1 MKIKS
6 LFILMILFIFI
17 LTGCNGDK
25 SEINSVTDIVSS
37 QETVKSDN
45 TDLFSNRDFQ
55 TDYDES
61 KSAFIQL
68 QGNTASCSSDAVKIS
83 GSTVT
88 ITDEG
93 TYVISGQLDNGMI
106 IVNSDKQDKVQLVLD
121 GATIHN
127 EKSAAIY
134 ILQTDKVFLTTTEAS
149 ENILSNGGTFEA
161 IDENNIDAVIFSK
174 EDLTLN
180 GKGTLIITSPAGH
193 GIVSKDSLT
202 ITSGN
207 YDINCSAH
215 GLCGKDDVCIADG
228 NFKIVSGKDGIHAEN
243 SDDSSLGFLYIE
255 KGSFDIASEGDGI
268 SAASTMKI
276 ENGIYNI
283 ITGGGSANSDN
294 QQSDSWGGFMGG
306 GRHQGNKSGKG
317 YSQTVIS
324 TDSSTVDS
332 NSMKGIKAVGNMTIN
347 NGEFSIDSA
356 DDSIHS
362 NSSITVNGGSFEI
375 SSGDD
380 AFHSD
385 DILTVFNGEI
395 NITESYE
402 GLEGVHIKIEGG
414 NINITADDDG
424 LNAAGGTDS
433 SGVTGGR
440 DGKFGGG
447 MSSSSNGSIT
457 ISGGILD
464 ITAYGDGIDAN
475 GTLEITDGFITV
487 SGPNSGD
494 TATLDYDKSG
504 SISGGTFIGT
514 GASMMA
520 QSFSSAFQGVI
531 AVNTG
536 SQKASTTIIVTD
548 SSGNMVLE
556 HTPAMAYSV
565 LIFSS
570 PEIISGENY
579 TINIGSL
586 SGEITA
592 Q

>member
-6 LFILMILFIFI
+6 LFILMISLIFI
-17 LTGCNGDK
+17 LTGCNGNK
-25 SEINSVTDIVSS
+25 SEINSETDIVSS
-37 QETVKSDN
+37 QETVNSDN

-68 QGNTASCSSDAVKIS
+68 QGNTASCASDAVKIS

-106 IVNSDKQDKVQLVLD
+106 IINSDKQDKVQLVLD
-121 GATIHN
+121 GVTIHN

-161 IDENNIDAVIFSK
+161 IDENNIDAVVFSK

-255 KGSFDIASEGDGI
+255 NGFFDIASEGDGI

-276 ENGIYNI
+276 ENGVYNI

-294 QQSDSWGGFMGG
+294 QQSDSWGSFMGG
-306 GRHQGNKSGKG
+306 GRHQGSKSEKG
-317 YSQTVIS
+317 YSQTVMS
-324 TDSSTVDS
+324 TDSSTADS
-332 NSMKGIKAVGNMTIN
+332 SSMKGIKSAGNMTIN

-447 MSSSSNGSIT
+447 MSSSSNGSIA
-457 ISGGILD
+457 ISGGVLD

-520 QSFSSAFQGVI
+520 QSFSSASQGVI

-548 SSGNMVLE
+548 SSGNTVLE